1 MTTAT
6 QKDKRDY
13 YSEQD
18 KPKKQVEIMSKFTL
32 TMIGV
37 LASILTIAVYT
48 MSNCLEIKL
57 LITLMDLPI
66 ILLIANELNHRN
78 YEK

>member
-18 KPKKQVEIMSKFTL
+18 KPKQQVEIMSKFMTTL
-32 TMIGV
+32 IGTI
-37 LASILTIAVYT
+37 AIMLTISVYT
-48 MSNCLEIKL
+48 MSNSLEIKL

-78 YEK
+78 YD

>member
-1 MTTAT
+1 
-6 QKDKRDY
+6 
-13 YSEQD
+13 
-18 KPKKQVEIMSKFTL
+18 MSKFTL

-78 YEK
+78 YD

>member
-1 MTTAT
+1 
-6 QKDKRDY
+6 
-13 YSEQD
+13 
-18 KPKKQVEIMSKFTL
+18 MSKFMTTL
-32 TMIGV
+32 IGTI
-37 LASILTIAVYT
+37 AIMLTISVYT
-48 MSNCLEIKL
+48 MSNSLEIKL

>member
-1 MTTAT
+1 
-6 QKDKRDY
+6 
-13 YSEQD
+13 
-18 KPKKQVEIMSKFTL
+18 MSKFTL

-57 LITLMDLPI
+57 LITLMDVPVV
-66 ILLIANELNHRN
+66 LLISNELN
-78 YEK
+78 